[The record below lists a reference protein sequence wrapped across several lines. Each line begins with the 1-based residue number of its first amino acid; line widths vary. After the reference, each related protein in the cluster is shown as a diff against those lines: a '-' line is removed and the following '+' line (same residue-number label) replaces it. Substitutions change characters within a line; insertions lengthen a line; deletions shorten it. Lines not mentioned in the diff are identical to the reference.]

1 MSHDAKTIETAPVRE
16 RLFSY
21 LAVGALFGIML
32 TKSEVISWFRIQEM
46 FRFQSFHMYGIIGLA
61 VITAAISLFTIK
73 MFRIRSLHGEPID
86 LPTKV
91 MGPVRSNHL
100 LGGIA
105 FGLGWALVGACPG
118 PIYALIGN
126 GVSVM
131 IVALASALAGAWT
144 YGLLQSRLP
153 H

>member
-1 MSHDAKTIETAPVRE
+1 MSPDNQTMEAATAQE
-16 RLFSY
+16 RLFPY
-21 LAVGALFGIML
+21 LVVGALFGIML
-32 TKSEVISWFRIQEM
+32 TKAEVISWFRIQEM

-61 VITAAISLFTIK
+61 VGTAALSLFAIK
-73 MFRIRSLHGEPID
+73 ALGIRSFHGEPID

-91 MGPVRSNHL
+91 MGPVRRNHL
-100 LGGIA
+100 LGGVA

-118 PIYALIGN
+118 PMYALIGN

-131 IVALASALAGAWT
+131 IVALASGMAGAWT
-144 YGLLQSRLP
+144 YGLLRSRLP

>member
-1 MSHDAKTIETAPVRE
+1 MSQDTQNIEATPTRE
-16 RLFSY
+16 RLFPY
-21 LAVGALFGIML
+21 LVVGALFGIML

-61 VITAAISLFTIK
+61 VITAAFSLLAIK
-73 MFRIRSLHGEPID
+73 TFNIRSVGGAPIE
-86 LPTKV
+86 LPTKA
-91 MGPVRSNHL
+91 MGRARSNHL
-100 LGGIA
+100 LGGIV

-118 PIYALIGN
+118 PMYALIGS

-131 IVALASALAGAWT
+131 VVALASALGGAWT
-144 YGLLQSRLP
+144 YGLLRSRLP

>member
-1 MSHDAKTIETAPVRE
+1 VRE
-16 RLFSY
+16 RLFSF
-21 LAVGALFGIML
+21 LVVGALFGIML

-61 VITAAISLFTIK
+61 VMTAAISLLTIK
-73 MFRIRSLHGEPID
+73 TFRIRSLHGEPIG

-91 MGPVRSNHL
+91 MGPVRPNHL

-131 IVALASALAGAWT
+131 IVALASAVAGAWT
-144 YGLLQSRLP
+144 YGLLRPRLP

>member
-1 MSHDAKTIETAPVRE
+1 MNLDTQTAQAAPGTD
-16 RLFSY
+16 RLFPY
-21 LAVGALFGIML
+21 LVVGALFGIML

-46 FRFQSFHMYGIIGLA
+46 FRFQSVHMYGIIGLA
-61 VITAAISLFTIK
+61 VVTAAITLCAI
-73 MFRIRSLHGEPID
+73 RVLGVRSLRGERID

-91 MGPVRSNHL
+91 MGAVRPNHV

-105 FGLGWALVGACPG
+105 FGLGWGLVGACPG
-118 PIYALIGN
+118 PIYALIGS

-144 YGLLQSRLP
+144 YGLLRSRLP

>member
-1 MSHDAKTIETAPVRE
+1 MNADTRTLRATPPTE
-16 RLFSY
+16 RLLPY
-21 LAVGALFGIML
+21 LVAGTLFGVML

-46 FRFQSFHMYGIIGLA
+46 FRFQSVHMYGIIGLA
-61 VITAAISLFTIK
+61 VLTAAISLVAIK
-73 MFRIRSLHGEPID
+73 TCGIRSVRGEPID
-86 LPTKV
+86 LPTKA
-91 MGPVRSNHL
+91 MGPVRPNHL

-105 FGLGWALVGACPG
+105 FGLGWGLVGACPG
-118 PIYALIGN
+118 PIYALIGS

-144 YGLLQSRLP
+144 YGLLRSRLP

>member
-1 MSHDAKTIETAPVRE
+1 MTEDAQTTKVVPARE
-16 RLFSY
+16 RLLPY
-21 LAVGALFGIML
+21 LVVGTLFGIML

-61 VITAAISLFTIK
+61 VITAAISLLAIK
-73 MFRIRSLHGEPID
+73 TFSIRSLYGERIE

-91 MGPVRSNHL
+91 MHRPRPNHL
-100 LGGIA
+100 IGGIM

-118 PIYALIGN
+118 PIYALVGN

-144 YGLLQSRLP
+144 YGRLRSRLP